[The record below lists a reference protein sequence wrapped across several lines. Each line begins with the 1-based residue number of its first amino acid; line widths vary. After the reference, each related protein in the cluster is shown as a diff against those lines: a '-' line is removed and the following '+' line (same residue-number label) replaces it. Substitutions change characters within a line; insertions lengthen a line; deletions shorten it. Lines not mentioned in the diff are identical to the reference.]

1 MQGNSLIESFMGVD
15 LSKLTYEKQHKKDK
29 GEILLF
35 DDEKNRQ
42 QKLVSQLLSSYYS
55 CSDHD
60 KKIKLRT
67 EIAETI
73 NKQLEA
79 QGYNPSIL
87 RELKNIDPSENNK
100 FFLWHTWFS
109 DVFNRDGK
117 EGFDIV
123 IGNPPYIDSET
134 MTLLGQTDLRE
145 YITKHYKFIK
155 GNWDIYGFS

>member
-1 MQGNSLIESFMGVD
+1 MGVD
-15 LSKLTYEKQHKKDK
+15 LSKLTYEKEHKKDK

-60 KKIKLRT
+60 KKIKLRA

-87 RELKNIDPSENNK
+87 RELKNIDPS
-100 FFLWHTWFS
+100 
-109 DVFNRDGK
+109 
-117 EGFDIV
+117 
-123 IGNPPYIDSET
+123 
-134 MTLLGQTDLRE
+134 RE
-145 YITKHYKFIK
+145 
-155 GNWDIYGFS
+155 